1 VVFSNEV
8 RSTFT
13 AMSSRNLLSDHVSV
27 PKVEGVV
34 RNRIKLRNEK
44 LGRMSS
50 SNVLGLQEANE
61 VNGT

>member
-1 VVFSNEV
+1 MVFSNEV